1 MKIGVSSCLVGI
13 NCTYSGSHNLISGL
27 KKLYK
32 DDKIIIACP
41 EVLGGLSIPR
51 DPAEI
56 QGKEPFVIKT
66 NKNQDVTYEYIKGA
80 NKALNIFLENDVE
93 IAILKFRSPSCG
105 NDGVYDGSFSHHL
118 IEGQGV
124 FAQLLEEHGIKVFNE
139 YQIDEFLKYIKDD
152 EYSQYFKNEEDL

>member
-13 NCTYSGSHNLISGL
+13 NCTYNGSHNLISGL

-80 NKALNIFLENDVE
+80 NKALNIFLENDVK

-105 NDGVYDGSFSHHL
+105 NDGVYDGSFSHRL
-118 IEGQGV
+118 IEGQGDRKSV
-124 FAQLLEEHGIKVFNE
+124 V
-139 YQIDEFLKYIKDD
+139 
-152 EYSQYFKNEEDL
+152 